1 MYCTFILTRV
11 TLCSLYSG
19 SELFRKSLASGLD
32 VFRAPEYAL
41 VTKWHSLDCDS
52 LLLDEDEKASCSA
65 EKIQLTLATSRLQ
78 NS

>member
-1 MYCTFILTRV
+1 MSLLILF
-11 TLCSLYSG
+11 LSFHSG
-19 SELFRKSLASGLD
+19 SELFRKSLSSGLD

-41 VTKWHSLDCDS
+41 VTKWHNLDCESS
-52 LLLDEDEKASCSA
+52 LLDDDEKVSCSA